1 MPTSDAMQV
10 LTAAVTPVVLVSAT
24 AILISGT
31 NARYISI
38 SDRIRAL
45 AHEYREPNCTVHLEN
60 LISQRNQPVSS
71 KEVGTLRERYQRYQR
86 AQQTAFEFRTLRGQ
100 IRPHLP
106 RSIFQLQNRRNPF
119 RCQAMT
125 VAGLTINRADF
136 HFAQM

>member
-1 MPTSDAMQV
+1 MQV

-71 KEVGTLRERYQRYQR
+71 KEVGTLHGRYERYQR
-86 AQQTAFEFRTLRGQ
+86 AQQTAFEFPDLTRYSQNAVGATQVCGVKRTDWAEGSRQ
-100 IRPHLP
+100 R
-106 RSIFQLQNRRNPF
+106 F
-119 RCQAMT
+119 RQYY
-125 VAGLTINRADF
+125 IPD
-136 HFAQM
+136 H